1 MSERVLPSSPI
12 HRALTLLGGKWT
24 FRILYELSLVE
35 CARYRQLRSAMPGIS
50 NGKLSAILRELE
62 QTGLIVRQQFNEV
75 PLHVEYSLSEAGQAL
90 LPVFD
95 ALETWSSRY
104 LG

>member
-35 CARYRQLRSAMPGIS
+35 CARYRQLRSAEAFG
-50 NGKLSAILRELE
+50 
-62 QTGLIVRQQFNEV
+62 
-75 PLHVEYSLSEAGQAL
+75 SEA
-90 LPVFD
+90 
-95 ALETWSSRY
+95 
-104 LG
+104 

>member
-1 MSERVLPSSPI
+1 MSEQGLQPSPI

-24 FRILYELSLVE
+24 FRILYELSQVE

-50 NGKLSAILRELE
+50 NGKLSALLRELE
-62 QTGLIVRQQFNEV
+62 QAGLIVRQQFKEV
-75 PLHVEYSLSEAGQAL
+75 PLHVEYSLSEAGRAL

-95 ALETWSSRY
+95 ALETWSSRH